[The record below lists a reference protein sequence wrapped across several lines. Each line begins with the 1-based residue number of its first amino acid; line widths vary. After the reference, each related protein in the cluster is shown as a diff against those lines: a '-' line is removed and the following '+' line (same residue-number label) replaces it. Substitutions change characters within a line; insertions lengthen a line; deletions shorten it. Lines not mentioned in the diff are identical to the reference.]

1 MPNCASRGTK
11 VCKERLPRW
20 TCKTKPEDNFNIG
33 CVGPAPMIAMAEM
46 TLIKGSHNF
55 EIK

>member
-20 TCKTKPEDNFNIG
+20 TCKTKPEDNFNMG